1 MLQPQF
7 LNDSN
12 VVSHYKIGPTDVL
25 KLTVFQVDD
34 LNRTVQV
41 SGNGT
46 INVPLIGQVRAT
58 GRTAQDLEIDIASR
72 LRARYLQSPQVT
84 VYIEEYNSQKITVGG
99 AVKKAGIFPV
109 KGDFSLLQA
118 IAKAEGFDVV
128 ADPSNIIVFR
138 QAAGNRY
145 IARFDLNQIRDGRAQ
160 DPLLQD
166 GDVVQVD
173 NSTVKAGL
181 RDWAPAL
188 SALGSITSFVQ
199 LIP

>member
-7 LNDSN
+7 RNDSN

-25 KLTVFQVDD
+25 KLTVFQVDE

-58 GRTAQDLEIDIASR
+58 GRTAQDIEMDIASR

-118 IAKAEGFDVV
+118 IAKAEGFDAV

-138 QAAGNRY
+138 QSAGNRY

-173 NSTVKAGL
+173 NSSVKAGL

-188 SALGSITSFVQ
+188 SALGTLAGFVQ